1 MAELTTKA
9 ECVDDACTCDAHPDA
24 ALSSD
29 HPGFGSF
36 PPVPT
41 EAGVILG
48 DSINVRTAILQR
60 HEVKTR

>member
-1 MAELTTKA
+1 MADLTTKA
-9 ECVDDACTCDAHPDA
+9 ECVDDACTCCAHPKA
-24 ALSSD
+24 ALSSN
-29 HPGFGSF
+29 HSGFGSF

>member
-1 MAELTTKA
+1 MAELTTNCDCA
-9 ECVDDACTCDAHPDA
+9 WNPCPCDANRT

>member
-9 ECVDDACTCDAHPDA
+9 ECVDDACTCCAHLDA

-29 HPGFGSF
+29 HPGFGSL

-48 DSINVRTAILQR
+48 DSINVRTAVLQR